1 MKIWRQIIINV
12 IITTII
18 TILLINNNI
27 IDLSK
32 PLKDYFYLGII
43 VFNFILNYAIND
55 YESSDITLLIL
66 IRNIFLF
73 LYIILVSIIKIFKI
87 DHYFPIV
94 LINILVFTSIGYMLI
109 FLIRYIIRMLRNKKK

>member
-18 TILLINNNI
+18 TILLINNNN

-43 VFNFILNYAIND
+43 VCNFILNYAIND

>member
-43 VFNFILNYAIND
+43 VCNFILNYAIND

>member
-1 MKIWRQIIINV
+1 LKIWRQIIINV

-18 TILLINNNI
+18 TILLINNNN

-43 VFNFILNYAIND
+43 VCNFILNYAIND

>member
-43 VFNFILNYAIND
+43 VCNFILNYAIND

-66 IRNIFLF
+66 NRNIFLF

-87 DHYFPIV
+87 DHYFLIV
-94 LINILVFTSIGYMLI
+94 LTNILVFTSIEYMLI
-109 FLIRYIIRMLRNKKK
+109 FLIRYIIGMLRNKKK

>member
-43 VFNFILNYAIND
+43 VCNFILNYAIND

-66 IRNIFLF
+66 NRNIFLF

-87 DHYFPIV
+87 DHYFLIV
-94 LINILVFTSIGYMLI
+94 LINILVFTSIEYMLI
-109 FLIRYIIRMLRNKKK
+109 FLIRYIIGMLRNKKD